1 MSHRHPIDVE
11 TTSCVSW
18 VSTVFLQNVFM
29 KFRTVFTLLN
39 DLKRSL
45 DDSLK
50 KQCFRRHADR
60 SNQNWAFTLSK
71 KHNYGG
77 TTQPCIVY
85 WGTTNLTD
93 EYSPTK
99 IVIKTFIFVEFGT
112 VLLLSKKH
120 RTIPNTKFPLFQ
132 IPLVGGNVLQNFEF
146 ITSEMNLVNCL
157 MSSTIIKMSHWSF

>member
-50 KQCFRRHADR
+50 KQCFRRNADK
-60 SNQNWAFTLSK
+60 SNQNTIQKTLSFTLSK

-77 TTQPCIVY
+77 TIQPCIVY

-99 IVIKTFIFVEFGT
+99 IVIKAFIFVELGT
-112 VLLLSKKH
+112 VLLLSQKH
-120 RTIPNTKFPLFQ
+120 RTMPNTKFPLFQ
-132 IPLVGGNVLQNFEF
+132 IPH
-146 ITSEMNLVNCL
+146 S
-157 MSSTIIKMSHWSF
+157 WR